1 MGNADRQQRESDA
14 RRRARR
20 RRALDEVFGDVVP
33 EVTQDESADS
43 AAAASGPSPRRPTD
57 ERDDEIRSDVPPHHA

>member
-1 MGNADRQQRESDA
+1 MGDSDKQQRESAA

-33 EVTQDESADS
+33 EVTQDESAV
-43 AAAASGPSPRRPTD
+43 SGAGSSSPRRPSD